1 MVVRYVTKNGG
12 VMMGPPYTEEEEQ
25 DLYRR
30 IAGGPWTVL
39 RTAKTPQTVGSEAA
53 ATNPETEATSQSVAG
68 AADPARSARSLA
80 AKP

>member
-12 VMMGPPYTEEEEQ
+12 VMMGPPYTEAEQQ

-39 RTAKTPQTVGSEAA
+39 RTAKTPRTVDPEAA
-53 ATNPETEATSQSVAG
+53 AANRHAG
-68 AADPARSARSLA
+68 NSGAI
-80 AKP
+80 KW

>member
-12 VMMGPPYTEEEEQ
+12 VMMGPPFTDEEKQ

-39 RTAKTPQTVGSEAA
+39 RSAKAPRTADPGTA
-53 ATNPETEATSQSVAG
+53 ATSRQTAATSLSG
-68 AADPARSARSLA
+68 EPALDKTRRERTGE
-80 AKP
+80 